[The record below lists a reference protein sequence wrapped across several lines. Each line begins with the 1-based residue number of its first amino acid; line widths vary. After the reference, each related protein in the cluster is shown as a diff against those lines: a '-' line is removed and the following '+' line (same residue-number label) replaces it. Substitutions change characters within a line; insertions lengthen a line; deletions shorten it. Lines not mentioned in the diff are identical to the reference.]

1 MFREDCEETQ
11 IGSNDP
17 YFAAITPNL
26 YPPPAPPMILG
37 STIFGPFA
45 NAQNCIAADV
55 GGTCAFPDYTSDIV
69 TSIRLL
75 TLDSAHTKLAL
86 ISPDCDADLWNCPDE
101 KLLVLTSN
109 TGTTMN
115 EIAIDKATWLAT
127 LNGVPNYMAVI
138 GAQVTGFPY
147 GVVQSGSNRA
157 AYPSPIGCNADV
169 PGTWYDVCS
178 LQLYFPALGGWRS
191 NGFHWTGLPIVAA
204 PPSPPVDTSLITAT
218 GGCVVNENCVCTSN
232 LPGSECNA
240 QYGENAQHWYTH
252 NQHCEIDFG
261 QSVMLEVYLY
271 RLKYGDPVVVNGV
284 TYRSEWPDYLPSAGP
299 DGVVTSSMTWSSDG
313 SGNMEGFKI
322 CAVPPPPGTPPAPPP
337 PTFQAAATGYNCQS
351 HGPFSVLLSPD
362 GNTNTASYCGPAWN
376 QCTYEEGVI
385 GCGENCKNNPDCAAF
400 TIATYHTNPD
410 IPCCAGH
417 CVLLSYSGGTGDLA
431 ADAATYCPASPSHS
445 VMKLTPDPDYCYQA
459 PYWITNCETEYWQY
473 PDQTILAGE
482 ADPRRLLKGEP
493 LWTWAECQELTSQV
507 NTHYQNTFGEANKFT
522 AIIGHDYAVD
532 NSARS
537 WCWRGSSQDTSDD
550 NSAQSDFKMVFSS
563 DGQGQ
568 WLNSVETFD
577 YTDTPYYQ
585 NCLDNMAEAHFT
597 CSPDTPRVWCKS
609 PGITT
614 FTFTSATTP
623 GWTTGGDTRCQ
634 WNMPNSHTEYDGC
647 NILVST
653 GAHPFV
659 WHDLSVHSWPN
670 NDPNRDDIIAGE
682 TPTAGTGPTRY
693 SEGRPGGSGAAVEIT
708 GLHTLVSRYRRA
720 LSRLTPFS
728 LLRMM
733 APFALV

>member
-1 MFREDCEETQ
+1 MTLEVYWFNLIHGDPVVVNGVTYQGLAPNYPTSAGPVGVVTSSMTWSSDGAVPWEGDGFKICAGPASPAPPPLADSSLEHWPTDWVFTIDDGPNAGDWTFAMRDECAATAIGSDHPYFATPSSDCSNTPSWINDCNDGWHYPDNVPYDHTRDDPDLRQVLLADPLWTNAECKSLVSQLNAHWRDTFKYPPDVNKFHIDYAGGPYTHLGDPGDESQVLGWCWRTRNANNFWMDSDFKILFQMPGRNTWATAAEVSDLAADDPYKLSCETNNDITGMRCWSKMPRVWCRVPPPPMAPSHAYERDLTDATTALRLSEFPTDWTFEINSGPNEGIWSYMFREDCEETQ

-75 TLDSAHTKLAL
+75 TLDSAHTKIAL

-178 LQLYFPALGGWRS
+178 LQLYFPALGGWKS

-322 CAVPPPPGTPPAPPP
+322 WLFLHRPEHLRLHRRQLSRRRQRGSTAN
-337 PTFQAAATGYNCQS
+337 PT
-351 HGPFSVLLSPD
+351 VLL
-362 GNTNTASYCGPAWN
+362 
-376 QCTYEEGVI
+376 V
-385 GCGENCKNNPDCAAF
+385 
-400 TIATYHTNPD
+400 
-410 IPCCAGH
+410 CC
-417 CVLLSYSGGTGDLA
+417 
-431 ADAATYCPASPSHS
+431 
-445 VMKLTPDPDYCYQA
+445 
-459 PYWITNCETEYWQY
+459 
-473 PDQTILAGE
+473 
-482 ADPRRLLKGEP
+482 
-493 LWTWAECQELTSQV
+493 
-507 NTHYQNTFGEANKFT
+507 
-522 AIIGHDYAVD
+522 
-532 NSARS
+532 
-537 WCWRGSSQDTSDD
+537 
-550 NSAQSDFKMVFSS
+550 
-563 DGQGQ
+563 
-568 WLNSVETFD
+568 
-577 YTDTPYYQ
+577 
-585 NCLDNMAEAHFT
+585 
-597 CSPDTPRVWCKS
+597 
-609 PGITT
+609 
-614 FTFTSATTP
+614 
-623 GWTTGGDTRCQ
+623 
-634 WNMPNSHTEYDGC
+634 
-647 NILVST
+647 
-653 GAHPFV
+653 
-659 WHDLSVHSWPN
+659 
-670 NDPNRDDIIAGE
+670 
-682 TPTAGTGPTRY
+682 
-693 SEGRPGGSGAAVEIT
+693 
-708 GLHTLVSRYRRA
+708 
-720 LSRLTPFS
+720 
-728 LLRMM
+728 
-733 APFALV
+733 